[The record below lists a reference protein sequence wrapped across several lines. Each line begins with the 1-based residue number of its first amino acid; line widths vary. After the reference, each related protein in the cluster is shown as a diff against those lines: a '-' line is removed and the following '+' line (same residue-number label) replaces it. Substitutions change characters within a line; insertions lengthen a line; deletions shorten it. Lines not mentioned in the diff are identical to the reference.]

1 MRRRRAQRTPSAS
14 TCKRI
19 IFRSIYFRR
28 SNALGRARW
37 FYGAGRAMAS
47 STPKSSS
54 IRFTAPTAKPCGK
67 RLPHAPHRRL
77 RLQTSLVRRR
87 PAIPRRRKSRV
98 AAVLQSLQSLVRPRL
113 LAPVLR
119 RPPIP
124 YQSSRLV
131 SPATASLTNPHK
143 CWRSARRSIAALGVQ
158 CHADS
163 RGRCSAALCEVAAW
177 HCRAVSSDP
186 RGRRAVS
193 SDPRGR
199 RAVSSDPRTAPFS
212 RAESSEFI
220 AASSGRRGNQSLLP
234 PPVPWILHSSIK
246 SSPPPPPS
254 RSSEFIAA
262 SSAVE
267 IVNVSRIPR
276 GPRGPGS
283 RRIAAPRDP
292 SRARLLL
299 TKVHLGRNCCPCQ
312 ANVLFSN
319 GPLNR
324 NRCCSD
330 LR

>member
-1 MRRRRAQRTPSAS
+1 MALPRCVFGPPWPPRCVFGPPGPPRCVFGPPHRTFFRRAPPAAAPDGPAR
-14 TCKRI
+14 
-19 IFRSIYFRR
+19 IFRVYRR
-28 SNALGRARW
+28 
-37 FYGAGRAMAS
+37 
-47 STPKSSS
+47 
-54 IRFTAPTAKPCGK
+54 
-67 RLPHAPHRRL
+67 
-77 RLQTSLVRRR
+77 Q
-87 PAIPRRRKSRV
+87 
-98 AAVLQSLQSLVRPRL
+98 Q
-113 LAPVLR
+113 
-119 RPPIP
+119 
-124 YQSSRLV
+124 
-131 SPATASLTNPHK
+131 
-143 CWRSARRSIAALGVQ
+143 
-158 CHADS
+158 
-163 RGRCSAALCEVAAW
+163 
-177 HCRAVSSDP
+177 
-186 RGRRAVS
+186 
-193 SDPRGR
+193 
-199 RAVSSDPRTAPFS
+199 
-212 RAESSEFI
+212 
-220 AASSGRRGNQSLLP
+220 RRGNQSLLP